1 MYCCCCSPRNC
12 SRRFYRLVVLCPNY
26 PGHSFKTSKC
36 RVPNSYY
43 IHNISGYSIYT
54 YTYIPRISPFT
65 PSLSILEMCFSHI
78 QLGMH
83 KILPWMPHFLMVK
96 KILCPSHIFSNPI
109 LICFH
114 RFQCFQGP
122 PRSRLPNTFDH
133 THHPRHLL
141 PGKAQLDTRH
151 GISMGKTVGK
161 WLETSTPLAVL
172 A

>member
-1 MYCCCCSPRNC
+1 MYCCCCFPRNC

-36 RVPNSYY
+36 CVPIPTISTILVATVYIY
-43 IHNISGYSIYT
+43 IHIH
-54 YTYIPRISPFT
+54 ISPGYLRLPHPY
-65 PSLSILEMCFSHI
+65 PSLKCVFLIYSWVCIKYSHECLI
-78 QLGMH
+78 
-83 KILPWMPHFLMVK
+83 FLMVK
-96 KILCPSHIFSNPI
+96 KVLCPSRIFSNPI

-151 GISMGKTVGK
+151 GISIGKTVGK
-161 WLETSTPLAVL
+161 
-172 A
+172 